1 MYVIFIYFFA
11 REGVCY
17 CGCECVPLCFS
28 FFSFEVNLVCPYVL
42 VASEIKLKTFSS
54 GVNEVC
60 MLFK

>member
-1 MYVIFIYFFA
+1 VYVIVGA
-11 REGVCY
+11 NVCPY
-17 CGCECVPLCFS
+17 VLV